1 LKRRNFLISSAL
13 SGLGLALTS
22 HQLLAQRSLAVVSCP
37 QGEKRRSQPLFRF
50 VAVGDVGLGN
60 DKQYEVAQAMNCYL
74 QNNLYPFVLLAGD
87 NIYNNGEIEKIAAVF
102 EKPYQALLERGIR
115 FYAVLGNHDIQT
127 NNGED
132 EIRYAGFNM
141 KGRYYTFRQDPVQF
155 FALDTNGN
163 APWEEQLNWLEE
175 NLASSQ
181 SPWKI
186 VYGHHPLYSSG
197 MHGGDRDLIE
207 RLAPLFSRYHV
218 QLYLSGHDH
227 NYERT
232 KLIKGTT
239 YLVCGGGSN
248 TRPVGHSSWTACS
261 ASTLS
266 FAAFEVYSN
275 WIKIKGIDRE
285 GNIFDRAT
293 IFNNL
298 EQNIRI
304 NSAKAKLL
312 I

>member
-1 LKRRNFLISSAL
+1 
-13 SGLGLALTS
+13 
-22 HQLLAQRSLAVVSCP
+22 
-37 QGEKRRSQPLFRF
+37 
-50 VAVGDVGLGN
+50 
-60 DKQYEVAQAMNCYL
+60 MNCYL
-74 QNNLYPFVLLAGD
+74 QQNAYPFVLLTGD
-87 NIYNNGEIEKIAAVF
+87 NIYNNGEIEKISAVF
-102 EKPYQALLERGIR
+102 EQPYQALLKQNVR
-115 FYAVLGNHDIQT
+115 FYAVLGNHDIRT

-132 EIRYAGFNM
+132 EIRYSGFHM
-141 KGRYYTFRQDPVQF
+141 KGRYYTFTQDAVQF

-163 APWEEQLNWLEE
+163 AAWEEQLNWLED
-175 NLASSQ
+175 NLTNSQ

-197 MHGGDRDLIE
+197 MHGSDRDLIE
-207 RLAPLFSRYHV
+207 RLAPLFSRYGV

-232 KLIKGTT
+232 KLIEGTT

-248 TRPVGHSSWTACS
+248 PRPVGHSSWTACS
-261 ASTLS
+261 TSTLS

-293 IFNNL
+293 IFNNSV
-298 EQNIRI
+298 QNIRI
-304 NSAKAKLL
+304 NSAV
-312 I
+312 